1 MKVIRDL
8 NTKTSCQTSEAPTK
22 IIKLN
27 CDIFSNLIDKHF
39 NYCINKGEFPNDFK
53 HADIVPVYEENNKC
67 EKENC
72 RTVSILSN
80 LSKIYEKLI
89 WLMQVNVASGKGIVL
104 NVVFQL

>member
-39 NYCINKGEFPNDFK
+39 NYCINKDDFW
-53 HADIVPVYEENNKC
+53 HDFFLFEQSD
-67 EKENC
+67 
-72 RTVSILSN
+72 TSN
-80 LSKIYEKLI
+80 QNQWMLQWEI
-89 WLMQVNVASGKGIVL
+89 
-104 NVVFQL
+104 